1 MGHKQ
6 NRIMK
11 KSQKLMLLHIADAYN
26 KAQENNY
33 TIPFY
38 SENPGIAG
46 FRYLGLGIDPYAAF
60 SPTLFDKVEEI
71 DEDELHEDIAKHIGD
86 KSFPENYTCYELT
99 DKRGNIS
106 QVVVDDFYLPNSYDI
121 CDFIIDND
129 DHKDLKREEITEG
142 ANGYPR
148 NLHAC
153 ITGFST
159 FDDAK
164 TFADTYGLELQTIRR
179 RDGHDLWESCNSYGP
194 LKTQD
199 YLADRYYVSNTYP
212 GILFDIDNQI
222 AEYADMVEDDPSLAD
237 TVAQLNAL
245 RAKVEKMLHDNPLAD
260 DEIIYYNSEDP
271 EEDPTITKAEVT
283 SIHDDDV
290 HTYAIAAV
298 PLV

>member
-1 MGHKQ
+1 
-6 NRIMK
+6 MK

-26 KAQENNY
+26 KAQENND
-33 TIPFY
+33 TMPFY

-71 DEDELHEDIAKHIGD
+71 DEDDLHEDIAKHIGD

-153 ITGFST
+153 ITGFDT
-159 FDDAK
+159 YADAE
-164 TFADTYGLELQTIRR
+164 TFADDYGLELQTIRR

-199 YLADRYYVSNTYP
+199 YIADRYYVSNTYS

-237 TVAQLNAL
+237 TVAQLKAL
-245 RAKVEKMLHDNPLAD
+245 RTKVEKMKHDNPLAD

>member
-1 MGHKQ
+1 
-6 NRIMK
+6 
-11 KSQKLMLLHIADAYN
+11 MLLQIADAFN
-26 KAQENNY
+26 KAQENND
-33 TIPFY
+33 TMPFY
-38 SENPGIAG
+38 SENPGMAG

-71 DEDELHEDIAKHIGD
+71 DEDDLHEDIAKHIGD

-99 DKRGNIS
+99 DKQGNIS

-129 DHKDLKREEITEG
+129 EHKDLKREEITEG
-142 ANGYPR
+142 RNGYPL
-148 NLHAC
+148 NVHAC
-153 ITGFST
+153 ITGFDT

-164 TFADTYGLELQTIRR
+164 TFADDYGLELQTIRR
-179 RDGHDLWESCNSYGP
+179 RDGHDLWESCNAYGP

-199 YLADRYYVSNTYP
+199 YIAERYYVSNTYS

-222 AEYADMVEDDPSLAD
+222 AEYADMVEDDPNLAD
-237 TVAQLNAL
+237 TVTQLKTL
-245 RAKVEKMLHDNPLAD
+245 RAKVKKMQHDNPLAD
-260 DEIIYYNSEDP
+260 DDIIYYNSEDP

-290 HTYAIAAV
+290 HAYAIAAV